1 VGPLGEFVHDPD
13 PALVRANALGEAARR
28 LNAHRISPD
37 DAYLTGDAP
46 AGAVFRLAASYR
58 VSDALPYKPRI
69 LRELLRARGVT
80 RLVVKKRH
88 FPHEPDAVLR
98 DLGLRAPGGAGGR
111 EMTLIL
117 VRQHKS
123 HLAVL
128 CQPAA

>member
-1 VGPLGEFVHDPD
+1 
-13 PALVRANALGEAARR
+13 VRANALGETAHR

-37 DAYLTGDAP
+37 DTYLTGDAP
-46 AGAVFRLAASYR
+46 AAGANFRLAASYR

-98 DLGLRAPGGAGGR
+98 DLGLRAP
-111 EMTLIL
+111 
-117 VRQHKS
+117 
-123 HLAVL
+123 
-128 CQPAA
+128 AARATGK